1 VLGYAKLHTG
11 VDWSNPIGTPI
22 VAAGNGTVIKADW
35 DSGYGRRVEIQ
46 HINGYVTTYNHMSRF
61 ARGVT
66 AGAKVRQGQVI
77 GYVGSTGLSTGA
89 HLHYEVIINGHFV
102 DPMKIR
108 VPRGREL
115 DGRMLAEF
123 TRQREQID
131 GVMQKS
137 RAATAMAQRDPIR

>member
-1 VLGYAKLHTG
+1 
-11 VDWSNPIGTPI
+11 
-22 VAAGNGTVIKADW
+22 VAAGNATVLKADW
-35 DSGYGRRVEIQ
+35 DSGYGRRVELQ

-61 ARGVT
+61 ARGIT

-123 TRQREQID
+123 TRQREQIE
-131 GVMQKS
+131 GTMQKS
-137 RAATAMAQRDPIR
+137 RTASAMAQRDAMR

>member
-1 VLGYAKLHTG
+1 
-11 VDWSNPIGTPI
+11 
-22 VAAGNGTVIKADW
+22 
-35 DSGYGRRVEIQ
+35 
-46 HINGYVTTYNHMSRF
+46 
-61 ARGVT
+61 
-66 AGAKVRQGQVI
+66 VRQGQVI

-123 TRQREQID
+123 SRQREQID

-137 RAATAMAQRDPIR
+137 RSATAMAQRDTIR

>member
-1 VLGYAKLHTG
+1 
-11 VDWSNPIGTPI
+11 
-22 VAAGNGTVIKADW
+22 
-35 DSGYGRRVEIQ
+35 
-46 HINGYVTTYNHMSRF
+46 MSRF

-66 AGAKVRQGQVI
+66 SGAKVRQGQVI

-115 DGRMLAEF
+115 DGRMLTEF

-131 GVMQKS
+131 GTMQKS
-137 RAATAMAQRDPIR
+137 RTGAAMAQSTTTR